1 VGRWFGA
8 VSAVLACVLMAGGG
22 TGSWWKQTGTTT
34 CGLPALVRVA
44 GHVMPVGNCAGS
56 FWVPAEKVTL
66 HVGEVIDVHMTQE
79 PAGASASRLVPAY
92 PLPHGLGSAVLKR
105 IATSPDKATATYK
118 AQHPGHVTLLT
129 RASCLG
135 PGLNAKVRD
144 NCPVLSV
151 TVIPSP

>member
-1 VGRWFGA
+1 VGRGFGA
-8 VSAVLACVLMAGGG
+8 VSVVLACVLMAGC
-22 TGSWWKQTGTTT
+22 GSAPWWKQTGTSA
-34 CGLPALVRVA
+34 CVSPALVRVA

-66 HVGEVIDVHMTQE
+66 HVGEAIDIHMAE
-79 PAGASASRLVPAY
+79 GPAGASASRLVPVN
-92 PLPHGLGSAVLKR
+92 PLPHSVGSAVLKR

-118 AQHPGHVTLLT
+118 AQHPGHVMLIT

-135 PGLNAKVRD
+135 PGLNGKVRD

-151 TVIPSP
+151 TVIP

>member
-1 VGRWFGA
+1 MGRWFGA
-8 VSAVLACVLMAGGG
+8 VSAVLACVLMAGCGS
-22 TGSWWKQTGTTT
+22 GSWWKQTGTTT
-34 CGLPALVRVA
+34 CGSPALVRVA

-66 HVGEVIDVHMTQE
+66 HVGEAIDIHMAEGQ
-79 PAGASASRLVPAY
+79 AGASATRLVPVD
-92 PLPHGLGSAVLKR
+92 PLPHSLGSAVLKR

-118 AQHPGHVTLLT
+118 AQHPGHVMLLT

-135 PGLNAKVRD
+135 PGLNGKVRD

-151 TVIPSP
+151 TVTP